1 MHHHH
6 RNRRLFLNFASQ
18 WIKNKKLEFKAQR
31 LDEKTGQR
39 LFERMLNKNL
49 KEDSDAGEMNPL
61 RINDNQKKK

>member
-1 MHHHH
+1 MHHHRH
-6 RNRRLFLNFASQ
+6 RRLFLNFASQ
-18 WIKNKKLEFKAQR
+18 WIKTKKLEFKAQR

-39 LFERMLNKNL
+39 LFERMLNKNI

>member
-1 MHHHH
+1 MHHHRH
-6 RNRRLFLNFASQ
+6 IRLFLNFASQ

-39 LFERMLNKNL
+39 LFERMLNKNI

>member
-1 MHHHH
+1 MD
-6 RNRRLFLNFASQ
+6 

>member
-1 MHHHH
+1 MFLQP
-6 RNRRLFLNFASQ
+6 RRSKFKKVRKGT
-18 WIKNKKLEFKAQR
+18 IKKLEFKAQR

>member
-1 MHHHH
+1 MHQH
-6 RNRRLFLNFASQ
+6 RHRRLFLNFASQ

-39 LFERMLNKNL
+39 LFERMLNKNI